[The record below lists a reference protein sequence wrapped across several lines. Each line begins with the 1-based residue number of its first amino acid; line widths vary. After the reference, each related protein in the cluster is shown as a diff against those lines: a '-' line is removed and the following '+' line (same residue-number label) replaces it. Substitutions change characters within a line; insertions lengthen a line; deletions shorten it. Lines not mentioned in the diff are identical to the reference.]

1 MRAII
6 LTLSLSLFINL
17 SSQVDDMVSLS
28 AGYVNQ
34 SFYSLE
40 NGEVANVINTDWDIA
55 FMSDAFNS
63 SIIINDNIGTQL
75 YLYSNNSED
84 WDAVDTTGLDWA
96 PLYNSEFRWEEGAF
110 VQLASEVD
118 PFDYGWG
125 IYNFITHVVTGNR
138 IFILE
143 LADGTFKKVI
153 IESLD
158 LGTYTFKY
166 ADLDGQNEVVESVS
180 GADYNTKN
188 FWYYSLQNE
197 TVIDREPASD
207 SWDITFTRYITE
219 ALPGQNYLV
228 TGVLQNIGIT
238 ASEARE
244 IEVDDAEW
252 TDYSLF
258 EDINVVGSDWKYFNL
273 DQFQYIVEDS
283 LSFFVQDQGG
293 NVWKLIFTDFDGT
306 STGDIEFTKEMV
318 SATGLDEQG
327 KVDFTVF
334 PNPSLG
340 QMTVILPI
348 EDELVRWSV
357 VDMKGAVVIQDS
369 WNFGFQHE
377 VNLGDLETGIYLLQV
392 EKEDGIGQERIIIQ
406 R

>member
-369 WNFGFQHE
+369 WN
-377 VNLGDLETGIYLLQV
+377 
-392 EKEDGIGQERIIIQ
+392 
-406 R
+406 